1 MAQSPAEKQSLY
13 RARHKNDFRL
23 EVRVSKQCSEALN
36 ALSEY
41 HKLLKKE
48 LVEKLILD
56 AAKKI
61 IPK

>member
-1 MAQSPAEKQSLY
+1 MAQSPAERQLIY

-23 EVRVSKQCSEALN
+23 DVRVSKACSDALN

-41 HKLLKKE
+41 HKLPKKE

-61 IPK
+61 N